1 MRKNKLVQY
10 CTNTCIKND
19 VKGCSFMLSIKDF
32 ARDYGVSYEAVRQQ
46 VKRYQVELDGHI
58 HRQGRTQYL
67 DDVAVAFLS
76 EHRSK
81 PAMVVYD
88 AGDDRRVQEL
98 QEKVNSL
105 LEDKADREKKISELS
120 EWKAEHAIALAAA
133 EQTRLA
139 LAASQAAQKAL
150 EASRDEYKAE
160 ADKNAQRASEEAQKA
175 AEAMQDYRQAA
186 DALDKMRDEAFMRL
200 QQAEA
205 AEEREQEALREAQI
219 LREQLEVS
227 EARREALET
236 EKEAFRDLP
245 WWKKLFWKGE

>member
-1 MRKNKLVQY
+1 
-10 CTNTCIKND
+10 
-19 VKGCSFMLSIKDF
+19 MLSIKDF

-46 VKRYQVELDGHI
+46 VKRYQAELDGHI

-120 EWKAEHAIALAAA
+120 EWKAEHAVALAAA

-139 LAASQAAQKAL
+139 LVASEAAQKAL
-150 EASRDEYKAE
+150 EASRDEYRAKADE
-160 ADKNAQRASEEAQKA
+160 NAQRASEEAQKA
-175 AEAMQDYRQAA
+175 AEAVQ
-186 DALDKMRDEAFMRL
+186 
-200 QQAEA
+200 
-205 AEEREQEALREAQI
+205 REQDALREAQT
-219 LREQLEVS
+219 LREQLEAAQ
-227 EARREALET
+227 ARESALMG
-236 EKEAFRDLP
+236 RSLWQRIRNRRISD
-245 WWKKLFWKGE
+245 G